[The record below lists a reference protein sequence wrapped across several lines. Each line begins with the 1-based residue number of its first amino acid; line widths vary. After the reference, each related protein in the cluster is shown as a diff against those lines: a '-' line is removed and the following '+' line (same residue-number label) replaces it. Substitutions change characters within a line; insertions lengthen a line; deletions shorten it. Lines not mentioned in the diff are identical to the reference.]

1 MRNNMTFSVLWVS
14 AGMAGIWVVLKEGL
28 YDPLRWVVLLLAVFL
43 VLTALVPM
51 IPRAIQSFP
60 ERSVPAVQWITC
72 VLWIKQRI
80 TMVAYF
86 FVERQMPYHVE
97 DNFSGFIFAV
107 FGLILVVLAPIF
119 TLYITKWKDNPSDS

>member
-43 VLTALVPM
+43 DLTALVPM

-60 ERSVPAVQWITC
+60 ECFVPAVQWITC
-72 VLWIKQRI
+72 VLWMGLGF

>member
-1 MRNNMTFSVLWVS
+1 M
-14 AGMAGIWVVLKEGL
+14 VLKEGL

-60 ERSVPAVQWITC
+60 ERFVPAVQWITC
-72 VLWIKQRI
+72 VLWMGLGF

-119 TLYITKWKDNPSDS
+119 TLYITKWKDKPSDS

>member
-60 ERSVPAVQWITC
+60 ERFVPAVQWITC
-72 VLWIKQRI
+72 VLWMGLGF

-86 FVERQMPYHVE
+86 FVERRMWKIT
-97 DNFSGFIFAV
+97 S
-107 FGLILVVLAPIF
+107 LA
-119 TLYITKWKDNPSDS
+119 LYLRYLA